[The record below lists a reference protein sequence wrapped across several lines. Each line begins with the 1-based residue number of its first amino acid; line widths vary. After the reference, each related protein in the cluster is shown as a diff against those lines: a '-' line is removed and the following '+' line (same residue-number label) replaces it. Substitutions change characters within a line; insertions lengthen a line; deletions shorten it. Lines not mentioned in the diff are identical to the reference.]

1 MRNNKKETVGDVV
14 PAPITTT
21 ESAPAETV
29 APVEE
34 PAPDIAEPATEPA
47 TEPAAETVAGTATED
62 TSADPAAPQT
72 ADGKPR
78 VYGDKVLTK
87 SQRQKRTALRWALL
101 IVGII
106 MMSFSV
112 YFFQTP
118 NDFTL
123 GGIAGIAV
131 IINSFIPAPVNQ
143 FLTQGVIMAIIN
155 VALLIIGLIILG
167 KQCTVR
173 TIFCS
178 LFYTAFIWVFEYFD
192 IIGLINQAAGRVN
205 EAGEALRSL
214 TDEPLLELV
223 YAILLFGVGGAIVF
237 NCGASSG
244 GTDIIALIL
253 KKYTKLNVGMALM
266 IIDMIIV
273 LISFYTFDIDKGL
286 FSVLG
291 LFTKSFLLDGVI
303 ESIGKTKYLTI
314 ITENVDL
321 ISDYILKV
329 INHGYT
335 MYDAEGGYTHNKKKI
350 LVTVCKRS
358 EALKLKMKLHEV
370 DPTAFVII
378 TDANEILGKGF
389 GGTL

>member
-1 MRNNKKETVGDVV
+1 MEENLT
-14 PAPITTT
+14 PANDTP
-21 ESAPAETV
+21 EPEAEAEATAG
-29 APVEE
+29 APVPETAKKPE
-34 PAPDIAEPATEPA
+34 GGAKADKKTSGKGKFK
-47 TEPAAETVAGTATED
+47 AALKSFFFSENSNVVNG
-62 TSADPAAPQT
+62 
-72 ADGKPR
+72 
-78 VYGDKVLTK
+78 KVLTK
-87 SQRQKRTALRWALL
+87 AQMRKRSVLRWALL
-101 IVGII
+101 VVGIV
-106 MMSFSV
+106 MMSCSV

-143 FLTQGVIMAIIN
+143 IFTQGVIMAIIN
-155 VALLIIGLIILG
+155 VALLVLGLIILG

-178 LFYTAFIWVFEYFD
+178 LFYTGFIWLFEYFD
-192 IIGLINQAAGRVN
+192 VVELINTAVGRIAEN
-205 EAGEALRSL
+205 GEALRTL

-223 YAILLFGVGGAIVF
+223 YAILFFGVGGAIVF

-253 KKYTKLNVGMALM
+253 KKFTKLNVGMALM
-266 IIDMIIV
+266 IIDMIVV
-273 LISFYTFDIDKGL
+273 LISFYTFDVDKGL

-314 ITENVDL
+314 ITTKPEE
-321 ISDYILKV
+321 IGEYILKTV
-329 INHGYT
+329 QHSYT
-335 MYDAEGGYTHNKKKI
+335 AYDAEGGYSHAKRKI
-350 LVTVCKRS
+350 LVAVCKRS
-358 EALKLKMKLHEV
+358 EALKIKAKVKSV
-370 DPTAFVII
+370 DPDSFVII

-389 GGTL
+389 GDAF

>member
-21 ESAPAETV
+21 ESAPAET
-29 APVEE
+29 ALPVEE
-34 PAPDIAEPATEPA
+34 PATDIAESA

-143 FLTQGVIMAIIN
+143 YLTQGVIMAIIN

-335 MYDAEGGYTHNKKKI
+335 MYDAEGGYTHSKKKI
-350 LVTVCKRS
+350 LVTVCKRN